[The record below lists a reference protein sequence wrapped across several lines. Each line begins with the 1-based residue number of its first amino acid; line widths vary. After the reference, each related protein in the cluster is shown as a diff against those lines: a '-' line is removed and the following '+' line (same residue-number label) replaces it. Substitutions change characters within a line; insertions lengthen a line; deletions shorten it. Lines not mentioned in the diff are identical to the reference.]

1 MEENNQQGIKSRAK
15 ANREQQ
21 GRTNNRKKPSSRE
34 TDRPRR
40 SKEEQRP
47 TRREDSRA
55 TQPPRRPTRRDM
67 DKNLQIN
74 ERKKRTL
81 QNRRKRYL
89 CIMIVLAI
97 LIGAIGFASYYFY
110 MEKYGLSDE
119 EMNLSKYYETVSES
133 DMAIVLNDEI
143 IGVEG
148 IVINDVPYISYDT
161 VRTLLN
167 SRFYWDSNENL
178 LLYTLSD
185 STVTV
190 NLGNSSYTEGI
201 NTVNTSYVI
210 VKSEGNDTY
219 IAAEFVQQYTNM
231 EYEFFDEPNRIV
243 IRSEWGD
250 YETATIKKDTQVRY
264 QGGVK
269 SEILTQVEAGDSVVV
284 IETLEEWAKV
294 STTNGLIGYVQIS
307 YLENQGIET
316 FEREFEEE
324 VYSNISKDYTINMAF
339 HQVTNSEVNSY
350 VLETLADTSG
360 LTTIA
365 PTWFFINNTD
375 GDVVSL
381 ASETYVNYAHQMGI
395 EVWAVLNDFDGD
407 MNSSADTYE
416 VLSSTSTRT
425 KIINQVIAEV
435 LANGIDGINVDI
447 ENVSTEAGVHYIQF
461 IRELSV
467 KCRQNQIV
475 LSVDNYPPKAYN
487 SHFDYEEQGIVVDYV
502 VIMSYDEHY
511 GGSLEAGS
519 VSSITYVE
527 EAVEEML
534 TMVPAEKIIN
544 AIPFYTRLWASTPK
558 TDEEIAEDVG
568 TDAEAYDMNVTSST
582 YGMANALSVIE
593 QAGATYTWDETTQ
606 QNYATWTVDDT
617 IYEIWLEDAESIAA
631 KLEVMSSNNLA
642 GTAAWKL
649 GFEDSSIWNI
659 IQKYVN

>member
-1 MEENNQQGIKSRAK
+1 MEENNQQGIKSRAQT
-15 ANREQQ
+15 NREQQ
-21 GRTNNRKKPSSRE
+21 SRLNNRKTPSNRE

-40 SKEEQRP
+40 SREEQRP
-47 TRREDSRA
+47 TRREGTRA
-55 TQPPRRPTRRDM
+55 TPPPRRPTQRDT
-67 DKNLQIN
+67 DKNMQLNQ
-74 ERKKRTL
+74 RKKRTL

-89 CIMIVLAI
+89 YIIIVLAI
-97 LIGAIGFASYYFY
+97 LIGAIGFAGYYFY
-110 MEKYGLSDE
+110 MDKYGLSDE

-148 IVINDVPYISYDT
+148 IVVNDVPYISYDT
-161 VRTLLN
+161 VRTMLN

-185 STVTV
+185 TTVTV
-190 NLGNSSYTEGI
+190 NLGASSYTSSLDTI
-201 NTVNTSYVI
+201 NTSYVI

-243 IRSEWGD
+243 IRSEWD
-250 YETATIKKDTQVRY
+250 EYEVATIKKDTQVRY

-269 SEILTQVEAGDSVVV
+269 SEILTQVEEGDTVVV
-284 IETLEEWAKV
+284 LEVLEEWTKV
-294 STTNGLIGYVQIS
+294 STTNGLLGYVQNSCLKDQQYVI
-307 YLENQGIET
+307 YD
-316 FEREFEEE
+316 REFEEE

-365 PTWFFINNTD
+365 PTWFFIDNTD

-395 EVWAVLNDFDGD
+395 EVWAVLNDFDGN

-435 LANGIDGINVDI
+435 LAKGIDGINVDI
-447 ENVSTEAGVHYIQF
+447 EKVSTEAGVHYIQF

-487 SHFDYEEQGIVVDYV
+487 SHFAYEEQGIVVDYV

-568 TDAEAYDMNVTSST
+568 TDAEAYDMSVTSST
-582 YGMANALSVIE
+582 YGMANAQSVVE
-593 QAGATYTWDETTQ
+593 QAGATYAWDETTK

-617 IYEIWLEDAESIAA
+617 IYEIWLEDADSIAA
-631 KLEVMSSNNLA
+631 KLEVMSSNKLA

-649 GFEDSSIWNI
+649 GFEEASIWNV

>member
-15 ANREQQ
+15 TNREQQ
-21 GRTNNRKKPSSRE
+21 GRTNNRKKPSNRE

-47 TRREDSRA
+47 SRREDSRA

-67 DKNLQIN
+67 DKNLQLN
-74 ERKKRTL
+74 ERKKRTA

-89 CIMIVLAI
+89 YIIIVLAI
-97 LIGAIGFASYYFY
+97 LIGAIGVASYYFY

-161 VRTLLN
+161 VRTLIN

-190 NLGNSSYTEGI
+190 NLGNSSYTEGV

-210 VKSEGNDTY
+210 VKSEGDDTY
-219 IAAEFVQQYTNM
+219 IAAEFVQQYTNI
-231 EYEFFDEPNRIV
+231 EYELFDEPNRIV

-269 SEILTQVEAGDSVVV
+269 SEILTQVVAGESVVV
-284 IETLEEWAKV
+284 LETLEEWAKV

-365 PTWFFINNTD
+365 PTWFFIDNTD

-395 EVWAVLNDFDGD
+395 EVWAVLNDFDGE

-425 KIINQVIAEV
+425 KIINQVIAEA

-558 TDEEIAEDVG
+558 TDEEIEEDMG

-582 YGMANALSVIE
+582 YGMENALSVIE